1 MRWFSHQRKTGGRH
15 NCITILLTDV
25 VAWPTATFWG
35 VGAHGCGLWT
45 PNSNSGQR
53 DFCTMHLTAK
63 FHHPTFTHSEVIVLI
78 NKQKNWRTNRRRW
91 KHPPRSAMLCQWVNT
106 YTGRYTM
113 KHHIIYDYSVPRRWS
128 PLRATWD
135 LTSVQCWYVGPA
147 DKWFKSFQLNLLKDQ
162 YSNSLTLTV
171 SGLSSRPRNL
181 EIPWLGTHCCIC
193 ARQEHLEKM
202 TQIFMRQMPF
212 LPPNQQC
219 QSTEENL
226 NCPWWTL
233 CCLQVCSAK
242 FTDIW
247 QISYATV
254 L

>member
-1 MRWFSHQRKTGGRH
+1 MRWFSHQQKTGGRH

-35 VGAHGCGLWT
+35 VGAQGCGLWT
-45 PNSNSGQR
+45 PNSNSGETFVQ
-53 DFCTMHLTAK
+53 CSMHVSAK
-63 FHHPTFTHSEVIVLI
+63 LHHPTFTHSEVIVLI

-91 KHPPRSAMLCQWVNT
+91 KYPPRSAMLRRWVNT
-106 YTGRYTM
+106 YTGHYTM
-113 KHHIIYDYSVPRRWS
+113 KHHIICDYSVPRWS

-171 SGLSSRPRNL
+171 SGLSSLSRNL

-193 ARQEHLEKM
+193 ARDEHLE
-202 TQIFMRQMPF
+202 
-212 LPPNQQC
+212 
-219 QSTEENL
+219 
-226 NCPWWTL
+226 
-233 CCLQVCSAK
+233 
-242 FTDIW
+242 
-247 QISYATV
+247 
-254 L
+254 